1 MRIQTVLFVA
11 VIVLLVGLALT
22 HPALLATTG
31 VGFAMAIPVK
41 DVATAAAKFVKNGA
55 AAGEDY
61 AAGVRGAGQRWQA
74 GAAAGEGNYAQGVQE
89 AITRKAFSSG
99 VNKAGGAHYEDR
111 AVNVGAQ
118 RFPQG
123 IRAAQ
128 QAWADGTAPFIQAIA
143 GANLPPRGPKGDPR
157 NQQRSQM
164 MADILRKRK
173 VSA

>member
-1 MRIQTVLFVA
+1 MGIRTVFLGALVL
-11 VIVLLVGLALT
+11 LLVGFALT
-22 HPALLATTG
+22 HPALFATTG

-41 DVATAAAKFVKNGA
+41 DVATAAAKFVKNGS

-61 AAGVRGAGQRWQA
+61 AAGVRGSGQRWQA
-74 GAAAGEGNYAQGVQE
+74 NAAAGEANYAAGVQD
-89 AITRKAFSSG
+89 AMSRKAFSGG
-99 VNKAGGAHYEDR
+99 VNKAGGAKYEDR

-123 IRAAQ
+123 IRSAQ

-143 GANLPPRGPKGDPR
+143 SANLPPRGPKGDPR

-173 VSA
+173 VSG

>member
-1 MRIQTVLFVA
+1 MRFRTVVFGLMVVMLAFVA
-11 VIVLLVGLALT
+11 YSHPDWLA
-22 HPALLATTG
+22 ATG
-31 VGFAMAIPVK
+31 VGCAMAIPVK

-61 AAGVRGAGQRWQA
+61 ANGVRGAGQRWQQ
-74 GAAAGEGNYAQGVQE
+74 GAAAGEGNYAAGVQE
-89 AITRKAFSSG
+89 AIGRKAFSKG
-99 VNKAGGAHYEDR
+99 VNDAGGAHYEDR

-123 IRAAQ
+123 IRSAQ

-143 GANLPPRGPKGDPR
+143 SANLPPRGPKGDPR

-164 MADILRKRK
+164 MAEILRKRK
-173 VSA
+173 VAS